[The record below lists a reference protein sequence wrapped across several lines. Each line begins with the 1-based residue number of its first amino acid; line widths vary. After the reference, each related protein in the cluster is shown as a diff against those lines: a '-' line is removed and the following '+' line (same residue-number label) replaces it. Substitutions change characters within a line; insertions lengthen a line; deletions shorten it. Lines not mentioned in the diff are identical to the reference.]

1 MTEPQPSLNCPG
13 SPESSGNTTAKDGAN
28 RAKMTANNDNKPI
41 PHPYSPTPP
50 LRQPKPPRNNQKPR
64 CPPIEELPQH
74 PSMKTFLALAFTAT
88 SVFAAQPAITPADA
102 FATIKKFA
110 GEWRGPA
117 AMKGMPASHSIYRIT
132 AAGSAVEETI
142 FPGSKMEMISMYH
155 MDKGDLLM
163 THYCA
168 IGNQPRMKF
177 NPSTSTPTELVF
189 DFDGGTNFN
198 KRRDMHM
205 HSAKYVITPGKS
217 GPQKLTMSGTSW
229 KDGKPTES
237 CGAVTMTRRK

>member
-1 MTEPQPSLNCPG
+1 MKALFALILAT
-13 SPESSGNTTAKDGAN
+13 TTAISAH
-28 RAKMTANNDNKPI
+28 AETTA
-41 PHPYSPTPP
+41 
-50 LRQPKPPRNNQKPR
+50 
-64 CPPIEELPQH
+64 
-74 PSMKTFLALAFTAT
+74 
-88 SVFAAQPAITPADA
+88 ADA
-102 FATIKKFA
+102 FASIKKLA

-117 AMKGMPASHSIYRIT
+117 MQKGMPKSHSIYRLT
-132 AAGSAVEETI
+132 AGGSAVQETI
-142 FPGSKMEMISMYH
+142 FPGTKMEMLSVYH

-168 IGNQPRMKF
+168 LGNQPRMKF
-177 NPSTSTPTELVF
+177 NTRKSTATELVF
-189 DFDGGTNFN
+189 DFDGGTNLN
-198 KRRDMHM
+198 PRRDMHM